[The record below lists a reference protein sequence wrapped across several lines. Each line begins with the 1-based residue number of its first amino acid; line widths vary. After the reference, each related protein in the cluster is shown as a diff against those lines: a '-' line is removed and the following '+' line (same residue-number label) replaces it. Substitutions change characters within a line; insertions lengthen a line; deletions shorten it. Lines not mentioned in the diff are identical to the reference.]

1 MCVYALTG
9 NCRCLQK
16 LQMHTENLRIN
27 TKINK
32 AKVFSRAV
40 DFI

>member
-27 TKINK
+27 IKINK